1 LCRWGP
7 GYFYGSFL
15 FLFQLTNDLF
25 CSFLGYNCVTTT
37 RQRRN
42 DTATPP
48 LRATARRVDNGNR
61 NDDNGGENHNGTRG
75 RERQRDDGAGNDDD
89 QGGDE
94 ETQTAPPTAAVSI
107 CSQGGSLRETHAREQ
122 LLAGWDPFCVTR
134 NRGHCCC
141 SLSGYDW
148 STTTP
153 PRASADSACWVDP
166 YPGPDDDDDAMVP
179 IASQIA
185 VLGQLRGLLATAT
198 ACL

>member
-1 LCRWGP
+1 VIVDALFTCICTRLKRTFPDATRAPTMIVSLGP
-7 GYFYGSFL
+7 WVFFYGSFL

-89 QGGDE
+89 EGSDE
-94 ETQTAPPTAAVSI
+94 ETRTASPTVAVSI
-107 CSQGGSLRETHAREQ
+107 CSQGGSLRDTHAREQ
-122 LLAGWDPFCVTR
+122 LLAGWI
-134 NRGHCCC
+134 
-141 SLSGYDW
+141 
-148 STTTP
+148 
-153 PRASADSACWVDP
+153 PRLVAP
-166 YPGPDDDDDAMVP
+166 
-179 IASQIA
+179 
-185 VLGQLRGLLATAT
+185 
-198 ACL
+198 